1 MKKFTSNLKLFLL
14 LAAMVAGVSDAWGGT
29 VTFDGTK
36 GNSMGTSVDGV
47 TFTLASFNHYSKK
60 SWGKTTYYYYYL
72 GSGNNGNISW
82 SVPTG
87 KVIRITGIT
96 INAQNQK
103 SFAVFEGTKT
113 GTGYIY
119 SSLLS
124 ESNKIQVCNTTSPA
138 NYSYTN
144 TGNSNLLGTNG
155 LDNTDRLYF
164 YAKDREFQFQTIT
177 ITYSIED
184 LATYYFKSV
193 AEVGEVKGGSVQTTF
208 TEGAYTSSSATTLQ
222 KLTTPKAETPSI
234 SKDVWYK
241 AAVSGTNKF
250 SGWAETSNGTPI
262 SSANPYKTTIT
273 ATKDNTSEA
282 NAATKTLYAIFS
294 SVLKPVINGSDK
306 VDAKVGL
313 SYVADF
319 SFENVANTVPG
330 ASSNGS
336 NFYYTIS
343 HNVTTSNTNGSADG
357 SKVISYNPTTNT
369 VTPLN
374 EGTAT
379 ITFTQNGTAE
389 YEYATKS
396 FSITVTKNENPILLS
411 IDGNTA
417 TAFDIPFGNKKELTI
432 ASDNDATTPAFVV
445 ANVSGDAAAYSE
457 ERGSHYISAGVNTS
471 DASWTVTQAEDYKY
485 KQGTATFSVHVGA
498 AAEATDCYVKSLETD
513 VIEKKLGN
521 YSDDYK
527 WEDEIA
533 AGVLYFSAKRQG
545 ASVGDKIKVEQLVEG
560 SWIVVGGEITGY
572 GTSYTPEQIT
582 LNPNAKGIRFCV
594 SGSLNNSITNVRV
607 TRKTYLNA
615 ADVTVNKTSGNNL
628 VCPGDQGV
636 GTLVINR
643 SLANGGDLKVTWDN
657 AKFTINGK
665 TSAEG
670 VNLGNFDCTTGV
682 SELPIIFNAAAAGTE
697 TAHVVIYNNV
707 YRATATITGETVKRT
722 QNFEWHIENVIPAG
736 FSIAKS
742 EAFTSTRSSS
752 VGVSY
757 SFSPAGI
764 IEIEGENLVA
774 KTAGTVDVTAHV
786 NGGVEYNDVEET
798 KTITVTNDL
807 IQSIAWSQSLMGLH
821 LGDADLTLTASAT
834 SEETCSTNGIR
845 PIVYTSADE
854 SVVTIV
860 NGNQLHIVGEGKTT
874 VTASQAGGLDAD
886 GHTYVAVSA
895 EKKVIVRDPSAVCEN
910 YIYEQDAEV
919 RFDLGWNDINHQ
931 TKSHEISFNGNEPGY
946 YNFDYKGEPINVLF
960 AYYDGEMIV
969 EQYVN
974 GAWSQ
979 VRNLGKPA
987 KSIYKNTGDVA
998 LDRRATKM
1006 RVIANDGMGYHYFK
1020 DCQVS
1025 LARYIELLAES
1036 NVVSEMNFSTKCGAS
1051 LDTVVTIHYSNL
1063 ADNLTFSL
1071 PDGCPFSLDKTS
1083 VDASCGDK
1091 GNVGLKITYTPMAP
1105 ETDAV
1110 YNLTISDGTTTTV
1123 VALHASATITDR
1135 VLSWEQVPTD
1145 VYTVET
1151 VNFTAVAQTTLGD
1164 AAGTVAYTVTSSD
1177 PADMAT
1183 IAGNTMT
1190 FTKAGQVTVE
1200 AAAVPDARYTMPA
1213 PQTKTWTVVK
1223 TPTVVAVS
1231 PTITTSPLVAGADVA
1246 ALTFNP
1252 GVAQNT
1258 VNAEEVSGTFT
1269 ITSTGS
1275 LVSGANTVWFEFT
1288 PDDTDMYLPTTASV
1302 EIEVLDAFV
1311 FEGNGGTSEEW
1322 GSNTNW
1328 NTGTT
1333 PSATDNV
1340 IINSDV
1346 TIVGDITVHSLTINE
1361 GVHVTIDVNG
1371 RLTVGDGNSA
1381 ERTHYGDL
1389 YVHNEGEVVLTSGEL
1404 KVNDFYLESSLGN
1417 RFNSVDAKSGEL
1429 INGGKLNLNGNAYFD
1444 LVLDPSG
1451 EISYGLYDFV
1461 LPFNVDATNGIYYVD
1476 ALGAHKMTFNV
1487 DYAIGAFSES
1497 RRAQGGK
1504 AWRTFGGTMEK
1515 GKGYTISMDD
1525 EHPERNVIRFVMQ
1538 DGTSINLDNT
1548 VAMLSSGTDA
1558 ECGWN
1563 AVGNSALYHATI
1575 GLTEVSEVQLYN
1587 HASNSYTAFAKDA
1600 FTYVVGSA
1608 FYVQVPNAT
1617 TMTLNPGTSGPLQ
1630 APQRENLHSIEKM
1643 ELNIKALD
1651 AMVVEDRFFFQANED
1666 ATTSYEVGHD
1676 LQKMGVPTDAKIAQ
1690 VWANAYGRKMCAVE
1704 LPLENNELTIP
1715 FEMFAP
1721 TAGDYVISIPVM
1733 ADATVYL
1740 LREGELLWD
1749 LSESEYVI
1757 TLPKGITTGY
1767 SLGVQYNAP
1776 AQPSVPTSFETMSD
1790 DEASIVKVIVNGTL
1804 YLINKADNTVYDA
1817 MGHIVH

>member
-1 MKKFTSNLKLFLL
+1 MKKFTSNFKLFLL
-14 LAAMVAGVSDAWGGT
+14 LAAMVAGVSDVWGAKYYA
-29 VTFDGTK
+29 K
-36 GNSMGTSVDGV
+36 GEAKVVLNGQLNPIAGGVYVSLNGNKASQLSDYVSSDNSSNNKSALIGHPSIDAYYDARPLPGYKFLGWYDAQTGGSLKSSNRIYETSI
-47 TFTLASFNHYSKK
+47 TATSKK
-60 SWGKTTYYYYYL
+60 SESPTTLTLYARFEVSTLPVDAGCYVLDEIGEHAVGAYDNNKGLEYSL
-72 GSGNNGNISW
+72 SGPGDKMIINIKKQSAG
-82 SVPTG
+82 TKNFYIYG
-87 KVIRITGIT
+87 YDANDTEIT
-96 INAQNQK
+96 I
-103 SFAVFEGTKT
+103 
-113 GTGYIY
+113 
-119 SSLLS
+119 
-124 ESNKIQVCNTTSPA
+124 A
-138 NYSYTN
+138 NYS
-144 TGNSNLLGTNG
+144 SSDLSS
-155 LDNTDRLYF
+155 
-164 YAKDREFQFQTIT
+164 
-177 ITYSIED
+177 TYVTRQYD
-184 LATYYFKSV
+184 L
-193 AEVGEVKGGSVQTTF
+193 
-208 TEGAYTSSSATTLQ
+208 
-222 KLTTPKAETPSI
+222 
-234 SKDVWYK
+234 
-241 AAVSGTNKF
+241 
-250 SGWAETSNGTPI
+250 
-262 SSANPYKTTIT
+262 
-273 ATKDNTSEA
+273 
-282 NAATKTLYAIFS
+282 
-294 SVLKPVINGSDK
+294 SDDIK
-306 VDAKVGL
+306 K
-313 SYVADF
+313 
-319 SFENVANTVPG
+319 
-330 ASSNGS
+330 
-336 NFYYTIS
+336 IKIM
-343 HNVTTSNTNGSADG
+343 ADG
-357 SKVISYNPTTNT
+357 T
-369 VTPLN
+369 L
-374 EGTAT
+374 
-379 ITFTQNGTAE
+379 
-389 YEYATKS
+389 
-396 FSITVTKNENPILLS
+396 
-411 IDGNTA
+411 
-417 TAFDIPFGNKKELTI
+417 
-432 ASDNDATTPAFVV
+432 
-445 ANVSGDAAAYSE
+445 
-457 ERGSHYISAGVNTS
+457 
-471 DASWTVTQAEDYKY
+471 
-485 KQGTATFSVHVGA
+485 
-498 AAEATDCYVKSLETD
+498 
-513 VIEKKLGN
+513 
-521 YSDDYK
+521 
-527 WEDEIA
+527 
-533 AGVLYFSAKRQG
+533 AKF
-545 ASVGDKIKVEQLVEG
+545 
-560 SWIVVGGEITGY
+560 
-572 GTSYTPEQIT
+572 
-582 LNPNAKGIRFCV
+582 FC
-594 SGSLNNSITNVRV
+594 NIQV

-643 SLANGGDLKVTWDN
+643 SLANGGDLKVVWDN
-657 AKFTINGK
+657 DKFTINGK

-722 QNFEWHIENVIPAG
+722 QDFEWHIENVIPAG
-736 FSIAKS
+736 FSIAKT
-742 EAFTSTRSSS
+742 EAFTSTRSSY

-919 RFDLGWNDINHQ
+919 RFNLGWNDMNHQ

-960 AYYDGEMIV
+960 EYYDGEMIV

-1091 GNVGLKITYTPMAP
+1091 GNVGLKITYTPMVP

-1164 AAGTVAYTVTSSD
+1164 AAGSVAYTIASST

-1183 IAGNTMT
+1183 ISGSSMT

-1200 AAAVPDARYTMPA
+1200 AAAVPDARYTMPDA
-1213 PQTKTWTVVK
+1213 QTKTWTVVK

-1322 GSNTNW
+1322 GSHTNW

-1361 GVHVTIDVNG
+1361 GVHVTVDVNG
-1371 RLTVGDGNSA
+1371 SLTVGDGNSA

-1417 RFNSVDAKSGEL
+1417 RFKSVDAKSGEL

-1451 EISYGLYDFV
+1451 AISYGLYDFV

-1575 GLTEVSEVQLYN
+1575 GLTDVSEVQLYN

-1617 TMTLNPGTSGPLQ
+1617 TMTLNPGTSGTLQ

-1740 LREGELLWD
+1740 LREGELLWN

>member
-1 MKKFTSNLKLFLL
+1 MKKITSNLKLFLL
-14 LAAMVAGVSDAWGGT
+14 LAAMVAGVSDAWGNT
-29 VTFDGTK
+29 VTFNGTT
-36 GNSMGTSVDGV
+36 GNSMSVSADGV
-47 TFTLASFNHYSKK
+47 KFTLTSFSHYK
-60 SWGKTTYYYYYL
+60 SGVFTTTYHYYYL
-72 GSGNNGNISW
+72 GSGNTGNISW
-82 SVPTG
+82 TVPTG

-96 INAQNQK
+96 FNAQNQK
-103 SFAVFEGTKT
+103 SSGKT

-119 SSLLS
+119 SSVLS
-124 ESNKIQVCNTTSPA
+124 ESNKIQVCNTTSTA
-138 NYSYTN
+138 NYSYSN
-144 TGNSNLLGTNG
+144 TENSNLMGTNG
-155 LDNTDRLYF
+155 LNNNEKLCF
-164 YAKDREFQFQTIT
+164 YAKDKEFQFQTIT

-193 AEVGEVKGGSVQTTF
+193 AEVGDVKGGSVQTTF
-208 TEGAYTSSSATTLQ
+208 TDGSYSSNPATTSE

-234 SKDVWYK
+234 TKDVWYK
-241 AAVSGTNKF
+241 AVASGTNKF
-250 SGWAETSNGTPI
+250 SGWAETSDGTLK
-262 SSANPYKTTIT
+262 SSDNPYKTTIT

-282 NAATKTLYAIFS
+282 TAATKTLYAIFS

-306 VDAKVGL
+306 LDAKVGL
-313 SYVADF
+313 SYDADF
-319 SFENVANTVPG
+319 SFGNVANAVPD

-336 NFYYTIS
+336 NFYFTIS

-357 SKVISYNPTTNT
+357 SKVISYNPASKT

-374 EGTAT
+374 EGTAI

-389 YEYATKS
+389 YEQATKS
-396 FSITVTKNENPILLS
+396 FSVTVTKNENPISLS

-445 ANVSGDAAAYSE
+445 ANVSGDAVTYSE
-457 ERGSHYISAGVNTS
+457 AGGTHYISTGVNTG

-498 AAEATDCYVKSLETD
+498 AAEATDCYVLTQVDD
-513 VIEKKLGN
+513 VEIGAHSGGAFNNYHFKKTVDGCPDKLYIEVKKQNSGTKELYIKYCGEEVKTF
-521 YSDDYK
+521 SA
-527 WEDEIA
+527 DEIP
-533 AGVLYFSAKRQG
+533 
-545 ASVGDKIKVEQLVEG
+545 
-560 SWIVVGGEITGY
+560 
-572 GTSYTPEQIT
+572 TSYTQYTFSLDPNKIGELEIYADGT
-582 LNPNAKGIRFCV
+582 LSKFFRN
-594 SGSLNNSITNVRV
+594 LYV
-607 TRKTYLNA
+607 TRKTYLSA
-615 ADVTVNKTSGNNL
+615 ADVTINKTNLNNP
-628 VCPGDQGV
+628 VCPGEQGV

-643 SLANGGDLKVTWDN
+643 SLANGGDLKVVWDN
-657 AKFTINGK
+657 DKFTINGK
-665 TSAEG
+665 TNAEG
-670 VNLGNFDCTTGV
+670 VNLGNFDCATGV

-722 QNFEWHIENVIPAG
+722 QDFEWHIDNVIPAG

-742 EAFTSTRSSS
+742 EAFTSTRSLY

-807 IQSIAWSQSLMGLH
+807 IQSIAWSQSLMDLH

-886 GHTYVAVSA
+886 GHTYVAVST

-919 RFDLGWNDINHQ
+919 KFDLGWNAVGHQ
-931 TKSHEISFNGNEPGY
+931 TKSQEISFNGNEPGY

-960 AYYDGEMIV
+960 EYYDGEMIV

-974 GAWSQ
+974 GVWSQ
-979 VRNLGKPA
+979 VQNLGKPA
-987 KSIYKNTGDVA
+987 KSTYKNTGDVA

-1020 DCQVS
+1020 DCLVS

-1110 YNLTISDGTTTTV
+1110 YDLTISDGTTTTV

-1183 IAGNTMT
+1183 IAGNKMN

-1200 AAAVPDARYTMPA
+1200 AAAVPDARYTTPSTMS
-1213 PQTKTWTVVK
+1213 KIWTVVK

-1252 GVAQNT
+1252 GVARNT
-1258 VNAEEVSGTFT
+1258 VNADDVSGTFA

-1361 GVHVTIDVNG
+1361 GVQVTVDVNG
-1371 RLTVGDGNSA
+1371 TLTVGDGNSA
-1381 ERTHYGDL
+1381 ERTNYGDL

-1497 RRAQGGK
+1497 RRAQGAK

-1525 EHPERNVIRFVMQ
+1525 EYKERNVIRFVKQ

-1548 VAMLSSGTDA
+1548 VAMLSSGTAAD
-1558 ECGWN
+1558 CGWN

-1575 GLTEVSEVQLYN
+1575 GLPDVSEVQLYN
-1587 HASNSYTAFAKDA
+1587 HAANAYTAFAKDA

-1608 FYVQVPNAT
+1608 FYVQVPTAT
-1617 TMTLNPGTSGPLQ
+1617 TMTLNQATSGTLQ
-1630 APQRENLHSIEKM
+1630 APQRESMHSGEKM

-1651 AMVVEDRFFFQANED
+1651 ATVVEDRFFFLANED

-1676 LQKMGVPTDAKIAQ
+1676 LQKMGTPTDAKIAQ

-1704 LPLENNELTIP
+1704 LPLENSELTIP
-1715 FEMFAP
+1715 FEMFIPA
-1721 TAGDYVISIPVM
+1721 AGDYVLSIPVLT
-1733 ADATVYL
+1733 DATVYL
-1740 LREGELLWD
+1740 LRNGELLWN

-1757 TLPKGITTGY
+1757 TLPKGVTTGY

-1776 AQPSVPTSFETMSD
+1776 AQPTVPTSFETMSD
-1790 DEASIVKVIVNGTL
+1790 AEASVVKVIINGTL
-1804 YLINKADNTVYDA
+1804 YLINKADHTVYDA